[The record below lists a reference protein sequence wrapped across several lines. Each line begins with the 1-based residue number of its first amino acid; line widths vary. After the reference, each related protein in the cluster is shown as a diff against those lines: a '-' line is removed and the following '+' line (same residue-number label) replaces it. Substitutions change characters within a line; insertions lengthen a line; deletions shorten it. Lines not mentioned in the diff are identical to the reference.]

1 MASSRRPVRFEVHD
15 DRAVPG
21 IAGARRLALTL
32 ALAEPVP
39 ALLQL
44 PRARPAPA
52 AVLLH
57 GYSSRKEQMADALGR
72 TLLRHGIASLALDL
86 PLHGE
91 RMGELDDRSFRQ
103 PLALVRQWRLALAE
117 AAAAVRFL
125 AVHEAVD
132 ATRIAMMGYSLG
144 SFIAVLVAAAEPQV
158 RAVVVAAGGDL
169 PTHTPFATLA
179 RAVADPLRAVRRLAG
194 RPLLVVHGRRDRTVR
209 PDQAERLFA
218 AASEP
223 KTILWYDAGHW
234 LPPRAIDDAAGWL
247 EKVMRVP
254 GRRTAGL

>member
-1 MASSRRPVRFEVHD
+1 MAPPRRPVDATVHEE
-15 DRAVPG
+15 RAVRG
-21 IAGARRLALTL
+21 IAGARRIALTL
-32 ALAEPVP
+32 HLSEPVP

-44 PRARPAPA
+44 PARRPAPA

-57 GYSSRKEQMADALGR
+57 GYSSRKEQMADAIGR

-91 RMGELDDRSFRQ
+91 REGELDERTFRQ

-117 AAAAVRFL
+117 SAAAVAFL
-125 AVHEAVD
+125 AAHDAVD
-132 ATRIAMMGYSLG
+132 AGRLAMIGYSLG
-144 SFIAVLVAAAEPQV
+144 SFIGVLPAAADPRV

-169 PTHTPFATLA
+169 PAHTPFATLA
-179 RAVADPLRAVRRLAG
+179 RAVADPLRAVRRLRG

-209 PDQAERLFA
+209 PDQAERLYA

-247 EKVMRVP
+247 EGVL
-254 GRRTAGL
+254 G